1 MRKAYQLILKSFI
14 IAILAAMPFTFYGQ
28 EEGEGETEQTKT
40 SSFSPYW
47 YLKGSLGAS
56 FDHSD
61 LNRYKMAPDFE
72 MIQIAGQIGF
82 GRQFTP
88 VLGFGGYFNRGFL
101 EAQEPDRNK
110 TYKGDYF
117 EFAFRAPINFSNL
130 FGGYKDRKFNIWGS
144 VGFGQIQYKS
154 WIYDYTT
161 GAELFRLG
169 FEDSPGNAKGGGISN
184 RRVVAILPVGLGFS
198 YAIAEKW
205 DLNLDYTFKFADSDI
220 VDGVVA
226 GAEAIKQDM
235 FSYTGF
241 GVTYK
246 MGAGTSLNKMQSDF
260 ENVSLEATPKVL
272 VEKGDMVEVTIKGSF
287 PPKYFNSKAAMLF
300 QPVLKYE
307 DGGEYVLKPMTLKGE
322 DVIGEGTVINSKT
335 GGSFTYTEKFPYEP
349 GMKASE
355 LVVSPVAYLV
365 KETIHDNK
373 EAITIN
379 EKFVELGERKLAD
392 GVIYTSE
399 RIYPGEAGLIAG
411 HHGYE
416 KETLI
421 SEMSKIYFRVN
432 LYNLNWRLPLNEKE
446 STLDKLENM
455 WNFVERGW
463 EIKNVEIDGWA
474 SPEGEETFNE
484 NLSENRAKTAYN
496 YMTGKFKR
504 ISWKKDATVD
514 YKKPEEQVNFVI
526 KHHGPDWAGFM
537 NAVEK
542 SDMKDKNVILNV
554 IRSSGSQNKKEQEI
568 RNMVLIYPELE
579 DEILKPLR
587 RAEMTVN
594 CYEPKRSDE
603 NIAKLSTTYP
613 DSLKLE
619 ELLYSATITDDE
631 GTQIKVY
638 ESTIEIYPDDWKAYN
653 NYAVIALEN
662 GNTVK
667 AAGLLED
674 AMELDPNNGK
684 IYNNMGVVAL
694 HEGDYE
700 AAEEM
705 FNKAES
711 LGENANY
718 NLGLIEINKGNYDKA
733 LKLLG
738 GKDCDY
744 NTGLAQLIA
753 DNYSKAESTLKCAKE
768 NTAET
773 YYLLAIIGA
782 KTDNSSMMYEYLT
795 KAIKANGDLKAQA
808 REDREFIEYFDAP
821 DFQALVQ

>member
-1 MRKAYQLILKSFI
+1 MRKAYQLILKCFA
-14 IAILAAMPFTFYGQ
+14 IAVLAALPFTFYGQ
-28 EEGEGETEQTKT
+28 EEGEAESTKS

-47 YLKGSLGAS
+47 YLKASFGAS

-72 MIQIAGQIGF
+72 MIQPAGQIGF

-88 VLGFGGYFNRGFL
+88 VVGFGGYFNRGFL
-101 EAQEPDRNK
+101 EAQEPDLNL

-130 FGGYKDRKFNIWGS
+130 FAGYKDRKFNIWGS
-144 VGFGQIQYKS
+144 IGYGQIQYKS
-154 WIYDYTT
+154 NIYNHKT
-161 GAELFRLG
+161 GAPLFTLG
-169 FEDSPGNAKGGGISN
+169 YEDSSPPDNAVGNGLAD
-184 RRVVAILPVGLGFS
+184 RRVVAILPVGIGFS

-220 VDGVVA
+220 VDGHVA

-235 FSYTGF
+235 FSYTGI

-246 MGAGTSLNKMQSDF
+246 IGAGASLNKMQKDF
-260 ENVSLEATPKVL
+260 DQITLKTTPEVL
-272 VEKGDMVEVTIKGSF
+272 VEKGEMVEVTIEGTF

-322 DVIGEGTVINSKT
+322 DVVGEGTVINSKT
-335 GGSFTYTEKFPYEP
+335 GGTFTYTDKFPYEQ
-349 GMKASE
+349 GMNASE
-355 LVVSPVAYLV
+355 LVVDPVAYIV
-365 KETIHDNK
+365 KETIHESKD
-373 EAITIN
+373 AITIN

-399 RIYPGEAGLIAG
+399 RIYPGEAALIAG
-411 HHGYE
+411 HHGYK
-416 KETLI
+416 KETII

-432 LYNLNWRLPLNEKE
+432 LYNLNWRLPLNKKE
-446 STLDKLENM
+446 ATLDKLENM

-463 EIKNVEIDGWA
+463 DIKNVEIDGWA

-514 YKKPEEQVNFVI
+514 YKNPEEQISFMI

-537 NAVEK
+537 NAVES

-554 IRSSGSQNKKEQEI
+554 IRSAGSQSKKEQEI
-568 RNMVLIYPELE
+568 RNMILIYPELE
-579 DEILKPLR
+579 DDILKPLR

-594 CYEPKRSDE
+594 CYEPKRTDE
-603 NIAKLSTTYP
+603 NIAELSTTYP
-613 DSLKLE
+613 DSLKIE
-619 ELLYSATITDDE
+619 ELLYAATLTEDD
-631 GTQIKVY
+631 GTQIDIY
-638 ESTIEIYPDDWKAYN
+638 ESVIEIYPDDWKAYN
-653 NYAVIALEN
+653 NYAVIALEH
-662 GNTVK
+662 GNVEK

-674 AMELDPNNGK
+674 AMELAPNNGK
-684 IYNNMGVVAL
+684 IYNNMGVIAL
-694 HEGDYE
+694 HAGDYE
-700 AAEEM
+700 DAEEM
-705 FNKAES
+705 FKKAES

-718 NLGLIEINKGNYDKA
+718 NLGLIAIHKGDYDKA
-733 LKLLG
+733 MKLMG

-744 NTGLAQLIA
+744 NTGLAQLVA
-753 DNYSKAESTLKCAKE
+753 DDYSKAENTLKCAKE
-768 NTAET
+768 NVGEA

-795 KAIKANGDLKAQA
+795 KAIKENDAYKAQA
-808 REDREFIEYFDAP
+808 KHDREFIEYFDAP